1 MGSSQLSARPVHS
14 DQAPLPAG
22 TPARGGR
29 IRDVQTGLS
38 DTDPDVLR
46 LQAELLRQ
54 ATPARRL
61 EMALSLSAALIDI
74 AYAGIRRRQA
84 GISDVDAGLRFVEI
98 QYGRELAQAVRARMS
113 EPPAV

>member
-1 MGSSQLSARPVHS
+1 M
-14 DQAPLPAG
+14 
-22 TPARGGR
+22 
-29 IRDVQTGLS
+29 QTGLS

-54 ATPARRL
+54 ATAARRM

-84 GISDVDAGLRFVEI
+84 GISDADAGLQFVEI

-113 EPPAV
+113 EPPAA

>member
-1 MGSSQLSARPVHS
+1 
-14 DQAPLPAG
+14 
-22 TPARGGR
+22 
-29 IRDVQTGLS
+29 VQTGLS

-46 LQAELLRQ
+46 IQAELFRQ

-61 EMALSLSAALIDI
+61 EMAFSLSAALIDI

-84 GISDVDAGLRFVEI
+84 GISDVDAGLQFVEI

-113 EPPAV
+113 EPPAA

>member
-1 MGSSQLSARPVHS
+1 
-14 DQAPLPAG
+14 
-22 TPARGGR
+22 
-29 IRDVQTGLS
+29 VQTGLS

-61 EMALSLSAALIDI
+61 EMALSLSAALIEI
-74 AYAGIRRRQA
+74 AYAGIRRRLA
-84 GISDVDAGLRFVEI
+84 GISDVDAGLQFVEI

-113 EPPAV
+113 ETPAA

>member
-1 MGSSQLSARPVHS
+1 M
-14 DQAPLPAG
+14 
-22 TPARGGR
+22 
-29 IRDVQTGLS
+29 QTGLS
-38 DTDPDVLR
+38 DTDPDVVR

-54 ATPARRL
+54 TTPARRL

-84 GISDVDAGLRFVEI
+84 GISDMDAGLQFVEI

-113 EPPAV
+113 EPPAA

>member
-1 MGSSQLSARPVHS
+1 
-14 DQAPLPAG
+14 
-22 TPARGGR
+22 
-29 IRDVQTGLS
+29 VQTGLS

-54 ATPARRL
+54 TTPARRL

-84 GISDVDAGLRFVEI
+84 GISDVDAGLQFVEI

-113 EPPAV
+113 EPPAA

>member
-1 MGSSQLSARPVHS
+1 
-14 DQAPLPAG
+14 
-22 TPARGGR
+22 
-29 IRDVQTGLS
+29 VQTGLS
-38 DTDPDVLR
+38 DTDPDVTR

-84 GISDVDAGLRFVEI
+84 GISDADAGLQFVEI

-113 EPPAV
+113 EPPAA

>member
-1 MGSSQLSARPVHS
+1 M
-14 DQAPLPAG
+14 
-22 TPARGGR
+22 
-29 IRDVQTGLS
+29 QTGLS

-54 ATPARRL
+54 TSPARRL

-84 GISDVDAGLRFVEI
+84 GISDVDAGLQFVEI

-113 EPPAV
+113 EPPAA

>member
-1 MGSSQLSARPVHS
+1 
-14 DQAPLPAG
+14 
-22 TPARGGR
+22 
-29 IRDVQTGLS
+29 VQTGLS

-46 LQAELLRQ
+46 LQAELLRH

>member
-1 MGSSQLSARPVHS
+1 
-14 DQAPLPAG
+14 
-22 TPARGGR
+22 
-29 IRDVQTGLS
+29 VQTGLS
-38 DTDPDVLR
+38 DTDPDVVR

-54 ATPARRL
+54 TTPARRL

-84 GISDVDAGLRFVEI
+84 GISDMDAGLQFVEI

-113 EPPAV
+113 EPPAA